1 MKALVIG
8 WLNLRRL
15 FRDRNNVF
23 YVIVVPILM
32 VFLIGTLFGGGRQ
45 LRLGVAAPSGPLAEQ
60 LVSALA
66 GGDGIA
72 VERLGGDAEVR
83 AAVAA
88 GRVNAGLV
96 IPAGYD
102 AALGKGTSETL
113 TFVARAVDQK
123 AQDVGVWVRSVVR
136 QESSVLRAAQSGAGT
151 FEADLRS
158 ARAAAVPGIGVSVT
172 TTGKSLFPAGFRQFE
187 VSAPPLLLL
196 FTFFTSLTAAA
207 GLIETRRRGVGR
219 RMAATPTPARTI
231 VAGEAL
237 GRLAI
242 AVAQGLI
249 IMLGSAVLFGVRWG
263 DPVAAAALL
272 LVFSLVGSGAATL
285 IGALLRT
292 EGSALAWAAT
302 AGLGVAA
309 LGGTMVPLESFSAT
323 MRAVA
328 HLTPHA
334 WGYDAF
340 AGLIRHGASLIDIL
354 PSLAVLAA
362 YAGVLFALGL
372 WRLRRALTG

>member
-1 MKALVIG
+1 MKALIIG

-15 FRDRNNVF
+15 FRDRNNIF
-23 YVIVVPILM
+23 YVIIVPILM

-45 LRLGVAAPSGPLAEQ
+45 LRLGVAAPHGPLAGQ
-60 LVSALA
+60 LVAALA
-66 GGDGIA
+66 GGDGIV
-72 VERLGGDAEVR
+72 VELLGGDEVR
-83 AAVAA
+83 AAVAD
-88 GRVNAGLV
+88 GRVHAGLV
-96 IPAGYD
+96 IPDGYD
-102 AALGKGTSETL
+102 AALARGTAVRL
-113 TFVARAVDQK
+113 TFVARPVDQK

-151 FEADLRS
+151 FGKDL
-158 ARAAAVPGIGVSVT
+158 ATTRAAAVPGIDVSVT

-219 RMAATPTPARTI
+219 RMVATPTPARTI
-231 VAGEAL
+231 VIGEAV
-237 GRLAI
+237 GRLAV

-249 IMLGSAVLFGVRWG
+249 IMLGSALLFGVRWG
-263 DPVAAAALL
+263 DPVAAGALL
-272 LVFSLVGSGAATL
+272 LVFALVGSGAATL

-292 EGSALAWAAT
+292 EGSALALAST
-302 AGLGVAA
+302 VGLGLAA
-309 LGGTMVPLESFSAT
+309 LGGTMVPLESFGDT

-334 WGYDAF
+334 WGYEAF
-340 AGLIRHGASLIDIL
+340 AELVRHGANLIDIL

-362 YAGVLFALGL
+362 YAAALFALGL
-372 WRLRRALTG
+372 WRLRRALTR